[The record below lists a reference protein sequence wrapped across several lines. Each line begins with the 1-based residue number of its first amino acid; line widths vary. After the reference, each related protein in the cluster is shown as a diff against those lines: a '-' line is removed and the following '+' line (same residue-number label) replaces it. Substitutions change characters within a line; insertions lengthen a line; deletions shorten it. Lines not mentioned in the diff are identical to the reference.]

1 MLQWFA
7 ILEFLSK
14 YRHRDS
20 WNYATLLQVNLPFD
34 AFCSFSAHSP
44 NCWRY
49 KNWTLKGPISRATTR
64 LRGSWPSLICHGARW
79 CSRTASGS
87 DRRATV
93 FLNQSVFFLNSNPYT
108 DYPLSILVEEPPSC
122 FVDFLLVEFQW
133 FFIQKLDS
141 HLKKNAV
148 CFKLC

>member
-1 MLQWFA
+1 MAQDDA
-7 ILEFLSK
+7 AE
-14 YRHRDS
+14 RHQ
-20 WNYATLLQVNLPFD
+20 AVIEEQQF
-34 AFCSFSAHSP
+34 FS
-44 NCWRY
+44 
-49 KNWTLKGPISRATTR
+49 IS
-64 LRGSWPSLICHGARW
+64 L
-79 CSRTASGS
+79 
-87 DRRATV
+87 
-93 FLNQSVFFLNSNPYT
+93 FFLNSNPYT

>member
-1 MLQWFA
+1 MAQDDA
-7 ILEFLSK
+7 AE
-14 YRHRDS
+14 RHQ
-20 WNYATLLQVNLPFD
+20 AVIEEQQF
-34 AFCSFSAHSP
+34 FS
-44 NCWRY
+44 
-49 KNWTLKGPISRATTR
+49 IS
-64 LRGSWPSLICHGARW
+64 L
-79 CSRTASGS
+79 
-87 DRRATV
+87 
-93 FLNQSVFFLNSNPYT
+93 FFFLNSNPYT